1 MVSKKLNTKENNL
14 ENKIYNDSTLLQTNQ
29 YITDRQNLGKR
40 FVDFE
45 NKIPHT
51 SSLVTTTVLN
61 NNNYRS

>member
-51 SSLVTTTVLN
+51 SSLVTTTVSN
-61 NNNYRS
+61 NNN

>member
-1 MVSKKLNTKENNL
+1 M
-14 ENKIYNDSTLLQTNQ
+14 YNDSTLLQTNQ
-29 YITDRQNLGKR
+29 YITDRQNLGKK